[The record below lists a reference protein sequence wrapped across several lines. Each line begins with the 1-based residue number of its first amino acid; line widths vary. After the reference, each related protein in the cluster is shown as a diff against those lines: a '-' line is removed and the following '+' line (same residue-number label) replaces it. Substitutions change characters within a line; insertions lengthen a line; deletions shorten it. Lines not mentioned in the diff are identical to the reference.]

1 MLGRCKETNTIL
13 GTCPIKGHLHFMG
26 QVVDPLARAP
36 AVNTQQPL
44 GGLLPHRAQ
53 VHQVNREVEAK
64 RVQCSQGNPTSQMMN
79 PSRNIENWVSPP
91 ARNIPTTMAIIA
103 VGSL

>member
-13 GTCPIKGHLHFMG
+13 ETCPIKGHSHFMG

-44 GGLLPHRAQ
+44 GGLLTHRVQ
-53 VHQVNREVEAK
+53 VHQVNREVEAE
-64 RVQCSQGNPTSQMMN
+64 RAQCSQGYPYQPDDES
-79 PSRNIENWVSPP
+79 IEKHRKLGIP
-91 ARNIPTTMAIIA
+91 ARA
-103 VGSL
+103 